1 MSNVPFPIEDV
12 VIGEHP
18 SLIAVAKNG
27 STYTEFDVKMS
38 DEVETY
44 LLGAWEATKAVIERS
59 VKVEYTPETVVK
71 RAEDRVV
78 FTNDDLRDETDA
90 VAHILDLGGRAQVSP
105 ARISTESLNYYALV
119 GDVAGIGRVA
129 MIRKTNPV
137 KRASSGKMWALAGG
151 ELKAF
156 GEDPWQLYPEFDVV
170 LSDSGC
176 YATNTTAFEQLFT
189 GSEQVVLNVGSWVAS
204 INAAIPMTAPTRDLL
219 IERCERNA
227 GLRRR
232 LRAIDSRGHL
242 ESASIDDVTG
252 YLDQVGLPV
261 ATFVSGGE
269 LAIEQEATAE
279 LLNVL
284 NEDIFTGAISGAR
297 FRSSS
302 KEPIRDV

>member
-1 MSNVPFPIEDV
+1 MSEYPFEIEDV

-18 SLIAVAKNG
+18 VLIAVAKNG

-44 LLGAWEATKAVIERS
+44 LLGAWEATKAIIERS

-71 RAEDRVV
+71 RAEERVV
-78 FTNDDLRDETDA
+78 FTNDDLRDETDS
-90 VAHILDLGGRAQVSP
+90 VATLLDLGGRAQVSP
-105 ARISTESLNYYALV
+105 TRISTEALNYYALV

-137 KRASSGKMWALAGG
+137 KRASNGKLWALAGS
-151 ELKAF
+151 ELKSF
-156 GEDPWQLYPEFDVV
+156 GEDPWQLHPEFDVV

-176 YATNTTAFEQLFT
+176 YALTTTAFEQLFT

-204 INAAIPMTAPTRDLL
+204 INATIPMNDSTRDLL

-232 LRAIDSRGHL
+232 LRAIDARGHL
-242 ESASIDDVTG
+242 ETANIGDVTEYIG
-252 YLDQVGLPV
+252 AVGLPV
-261 ATFVSGGE
+261 GEFVIGDE
-269 LAIEQEATAE
+269 LAIDEESAAE

-284 NEDIFTGAISGAR
+284 NEDLFTGAISGAK

-302 KEPIRDV
+302 KEPIRD